1 MYFLSLKFRTPK
13 TIILK
18 CPSNDG
24 SRLELHFALTIE
36 IPECHNSKY
45 NIKRYTVRLIVAWQI
60 HECVRMYAYM
70 CVHVHVSMYFCRTF
84 PCLLYALITKR
95 IYIQQFIHFIS

>member
-13 TIILK
+13 TIIFK

-70 CVHVHVSMYFCRTF
+70 CVHVHVSMKVC
-84 PCLLYALITKR
+84 
-95 IYIQQFIHFIS
+95 IYVEHSPVCCMR